1 MTGTDRSRA
10 VPAGPAPA
18 IILVEPQLGENI
30 GFTARAMNNCGLTD
44 LRLVRPR
51 DGWPN
56 DKALAAASG
65 ADAIINGARLFGSVE
80 DAISDLNRVYASTA
94 RLRDMHRPVV
104 TARQAAAEL
113 RAHIGAGDAC
123 GILFGPERM
132 GLINDHVA
140 LADVAITI
148 PLSPGFSSL
157 NLGQSVMIIGYEW
170 FQAGDETPSRQL
182 PERSPPAARKDLIA
196 MFEHLERELDAS
208 GFIIDP
214 EKRPSMVRNLRT
226 MFERAEMSEQEVRTM
241 RGLIVSLV
249 EGRRR
254 PRRKTLK
261 DNEKSEQGEEKG
273 T

>member
-10 VPAGPAPA
+10 TPAGPGPA

-30 GFTARAMNNCGLTD
+30 GFTARAMHNCGLTD

-65 ADAIINGARLFGSVE
+65 ADAVVNGARLFGSVE
-80 DAISDLNRVYASTA
+80 AAIAGLNRIYAATA

-104 TARQAAAEL
+104 TARQAAMEL
-113 RAHIGAGDAC
+113 RAHIAAGESC

-140 LADVAITI
+140 LADAAITI
-148 PLSPGFSSL
+148 PLAPGFSSL

-170 FQAGDETPSRQL
+170 FQAVDQTPPRQL
-182 PERSPPAARKDLIA
+182 PERSPPAKRGDLIA

-226 MFERAEMSEQEVRTM
+226 MFSRAELSEQEVRTL
-241 RGLIVSLV
+241 RGIIVSLV

-254 PRRKTLK
+254 PRRKAVKET
-261 DNEKSEQGEEKG
+261 EKG
-273 T
+273 E

>member
-10 VPAGPAPA
+10 VSPGPGPAV
-18 IILVEPQLGENI
+18 ILVEPQLGENI
-30 GFTARAMNNCGLTD
+30 GFTARAMHNCGLTD

-56 DKALAAASG
+56 GKSYAAASG
-65 ADAIINGARLFGSVE
+65 ADSVLNDARLFGSVE
-80 DAISDLNRVYASTA
+80 AAIADLNRVYAATA
-94 RLRDMHRPVV
+94 RLRDMHKPVV

-113 RAHIGAGDAC
+113 RRHIGAGEAC
-123 GILFGPERM
+123 GIMFGPERM

-140 LADVAITI
+140 LADAAITI

-170 FQAGDETPSRQL
+170 FQSGDETPPRQT

-208 GFIIDP
+208 GFIFDA
-214 EKRPSMVRNLRT
+214 EKRPSMARNLRT
-226 MFERAEMSEQEVRTM
+226 MFERAELTEQEVRTL
-241 RGLIVSLV
+241 RGIIVSLV
-249 EGRRR
+249 EGKRR
-254 PRRKTLK
+254 PRRKAAKEDKT
-261 DNEKSEQGEEKG
+261 EQGESG

>member
-1 MTGTDRSRA
+1 
-10 VPAGPAPA
+10 
-18 IILVEPQLGENI
+18 
-30 GFTARAMNNCGLTD
+30 
-44 LRLVRPR
+44 
-51 DGWPN
+51 
-56 DKALAAASG
+56 
-65 ADAIINGARLFGSVE
+65 
-80 DAISDLNRVYASTA
+80 
-94 RLRDMHRPVV
+94 
-104 TARQAAAEL
+104 
-113 RAHIGAGDAC
+113 
-123 GILFGPERM
+123 M

-140 LADVAITI
+140 LADIAITI

-170 FQAGDETPSRQL
+170 FQAGDDTPPRQL

-208 GFIIDP
+208 GFVIDP

-226 MFERAEMSEQEVRTM
+226 MFERAELSEQEVRTM

-261 DNEKSEQGEEKG
+261 EENDKSEQGEG

>member
-1 MTGTDRSRA
+1 MFRSLPIRA
-10 VPAGPAPA
+10 LVLAFLLPALRPAP
-18 IILVEPQLGENI
+18 V
-30 GFTARAMNNCGLTD
+30 
-44 LRLVRPR
+44 
-51 DGWPN
+51 
-56 DKALAAASG
+56 G
-65 ADAIINGARLFGSVE
+65 AQAVADSVYDVVIRNG
-80 DAISDLNRVYASTA
+80 RV
-94 RLRDMHRPVV
+94 LD
-104 TARQAAAEL
+104 
-113 RAHIGAGDAC
+113 GAGNPW
-123 GILFGPERM
+123 I
-132 GLINDHVA
+132 

-170 FQAGDETPSRQL
+170 FQAGDVTPPRQL

-208 GFIIDP
+208 GFIVDP

-226 MFERAEMSEQEVRTM
+226 MFERAELSEQEVRTL
-241 RGLIVSLV
+241 RGVIVSLV

-261 DNEKSEQGEEKG
+261 ENDKNGQGEAKG